1 MHEGLLGNPASRALA
16 HMQRSNRAVH
26 VGFRVGIRVSTR
38 VLLLA
43 VLVVAL
49 TSRPVYAATPDLTT
63 VLNNLRLWITGVL
76 ATLATLFLS
85 IGGLM
90 YLTAAGNPRR
100 VEQAKEA
107 IRSSMIGFVFAGLA
121 PLLITIIQHI
131 TGL

>member
-1 MHEGLLGNPASRALA
+1 M
-16 HMQRSNRAVH
+16 
-26 VGFRVGIRVSTR
+26 I
-38 VLLLA
+38 LLL
-43 VLVVAL
+43 
-49 TSRPVYAATPDLTT
+49 TTNPVYAATPDLPA
-63 VLNNLRLWITGVL
+63 VLNNLRLWITGIL

-107 IRSSMIGFVFAGLA
+107 IRSSMIGYIFAGLA
-121 PLLITIIQHI
+121 PLMITIIQHI

>member
-1 MHEGLLGNPASRALA
+1 MRIAIQLGLRITLRAL
-16 HMQRSNRAVH
+16 
-26 VGFRVGIRVSTR
+26 VGAGMI
-38 VLLLA
+38 LLLTA
-43 VLVVAL
+43 H
-49 TSRPVYAATPDLTT
+49 PVYAATPDLPS
-63 VLNNLRLWITGVL
+63 VLNNLRLWITGIL

-107 IRSSMIGFVFAGLA
+107 IRSSMIGYIFAGLA
-121 PLLITIIQHI
+121 PLMITIIQHI

>member
-1 MHEGLLGNPASRALA
+1 MLMHLLVRLGIRFPGRALLI
-16 HMQRSNRAVH
+16 
-26 VGFRVGIRVSTR
+26 VGF
-38 VLLLA
+38 LLL
-43 VLVVAL
+43 V
-49 TSRPVYAATPDLTT
+49 TSNPVYAATPNLQT
-63 VLNNLRLWITGVL
+63 VLGNLRLWIAGLL

-107 IRSSMIGFVFAGLA
+107 IRSALIGFVFAGPG
-121 PLLITIIQHI
+121 PLVVNIIKHI

>member
-1 MHEGLLGNPASRALA
+1 MCIAIQLGLRITLRAL
-16 HMQRSNRAVH
+16 
-26 VGFRVGIRVSTR
+26 VGAGMI
-38 VLLLA
+38 LLL
-43 VLVVAL
+43 
-49 TSRPVYAATPDLTT
+49 TTHPVYAATPDLPA
-63 VLNNLRLWITGVL
+63 VLNNLRLWITGIL

-107 IRSSMIGFVFAGLA
+107 IRSSMIGYIFAGLA
-121 PLLITIIQHI
+121 PLMITIIQRI